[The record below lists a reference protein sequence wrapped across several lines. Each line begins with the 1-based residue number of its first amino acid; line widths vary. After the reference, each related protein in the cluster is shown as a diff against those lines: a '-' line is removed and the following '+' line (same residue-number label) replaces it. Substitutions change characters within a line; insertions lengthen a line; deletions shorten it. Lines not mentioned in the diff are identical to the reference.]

1 MILGICF
8 GFGFLADILLF
19 CFLENDYEQT
29 LTVMSV
35 YLWVPFDDVFILVA
49 IVTYIYI
56 FVSIKRKQRENI
68 TGILA
73 SYNRETENININVG
87 RRKSSIL
94 SLKSEKY
101 LTWKSYIVPLLLIST
116 FLVFIGIP
124 DNVYFCFFILNK
136 KLPPWFEPITFIL
149 YPIGIIADAF
159 IYTLCP
165 KFMRQFLM
173 KKFKKLFCRNHNS
186 DVKLDRHEYI
196 RISHTH
202 THTN

>member
-1 MILGICF
+1 
-8 GFGFLADILLF
+8 
-19 CFLENDYEQT
+19 
-29 LTVMSV
+29 MSV

-87 RRKSSIL
+87 RRKSSNL

-149 YPIGIIADAF
+149 YPIGISADAI

-165 KFMRQFLM
+165 KNMRQFLM
-173 KKFKKLFCRNHNS
+173 RKFKKLFYRNHNS
-186 DVKLDRHEYI
+186 DVKLDSNEYT
-196 RISHTH
+196 RI
-202 THTN
+202 